1 MKKRI
6 ILAMLLS
13 GGTLLKAQN
22 KTVETSSRNMLLAR
36 ACIDAGTLHYNPE
49 KAFGL
54 FMGEAEKGNAQA
66 MNAVGLQYSRGLGTA
81 INLREAVNWFERAG
95 KAGYSSAYNN
105 LGYIYKEGL
114 GVGQDFAKAMS
125 YFRKGAEMEDRQ
137 SIYMTG
143 YLQYKGLGTEQD
155 YDESVKQFK
164 KASQMGNVPAM
175 YFLGLSFRN
184 GYGVTADADSARHW
198 LNLAM
203 AKGNR
208 QAINELTASEPEYVP
223 TAEKNKM
230 AKSSE
235 ENSKWL
241 FQDIASLSHS
251 QKSSAKDQLAGFY
264 TGYILRYDWSGKH
277 IIGRSA
283 LALRLNRTGKELEGL
298 WTEDGAIST
307 QLKAVLT
314 DSVLLFN
321 GSSYSKKNHYR
332 PNGELLEFRDAS
344 LKFAEKNDT
353 ARLEGSVRLWS
364 PSRNE
369 PGKPAY
375 ISLTRIQADDLKP
388 ENNVASTLN
397 IDVKSQDIT
406 DSGLKSQRG
415 FSAYPNPFNN
425 NLQVSFVV
433 EKTASV
439 NISLIS
445 MNGTVMITDKTGSL
459 SVGNHVRTLRTEKLP
474 TGSYILR
481 LESNGVSQTTLVIKN

>member
-1 MKKRI
+1 M

-22 KTVETSSRNMLLAR
+22 KVLETSSKNMMLAK

-49 KAFGL
+49 KAFAL
-54 FMGEAEKGNAQA
+54 FMTEAAKGNAQA
-66 MNAVGLQYSRGLGTA
+66 MNAVGLQYSRGLGTP
-81 INLREAVNWFERAG
+81 INLEEAANWFERAG
-95 KAGYSSAYNN
+95 KAGYSNAYNN

-114 GVGQDFAKAMS
+114 GVDQDFAKAMS

-143 YLQYKGLGTEQD
+143 YLQYKGLGTVQD
-155 YDESVKQFK
+155 YNESVKQFR
-164 KASQMGNVPAM
+164 KASKMGSAPAM

-184 GYGVTADADSARHW
+184 GYGVPTNVDSARHW
-198 LNLAM
+198 LQLAM
-203 AKGNR
+203 AKGNQ
-208 QAINELTASEPEYVP
+208 QAINELMASEPENIP
-223 TAEKNKM
+223 STEKDK
-230 AKSSE
+230 E
-235 ENSKWL
+235 EKLSKDNSRWS
-241 FQDIASLSHS
+241 FQDISSLSHS
-251 QKSSAKDQLAGFY
+251 QKGTAKDPLAGFY

-283 LALRLNRTGKELEGL
+283 VSLRLNRTGKELEGL
-298 WTEDGAIST
+298 WTEDGAINT

-314 DSVLLFN
+314 ESVLIFN

-344 LKFAEKNDT
+344 LKFAQKNDT
-353 ARLEGSVRLWS
+353 ARLEGSLRLWS

-388 ENNVASTLN
+388 ESNLASTLT
-397 IDVKSQDIT
+397 IDPKSQDKTI
-406 DSGLKSQRG
+406 SGLQNQKG

-425 NLQVSFVV
+425 NLQISFVL

-445 MNGTVMITDKTGSL
+445 MNGIVMVTDRSGSL
-459 SVGNHVRTLRTEKLP
+459 SAGSHVRSLRTEKLP

-481 LESNGVSQTTLVIKN
+481 LEANGITQTTLVIKN